1 MKVPTFS
8 FSFRKPTETDT
19 APQVILTPR
28 GWNDELGG
36 YYPTREEMRIQAE
49 AVALYKKLGNKFANA
64 EHERIYRNRRVIDD
78 WKPKNPF
85 EDPNFYNN
93 VIEDEWSTPPQ
104 PEWPEDFL
112 ETGEPGT

>member
-1 MKVPTFS
+1 MFLFSKLFLQIRSTSS
-8 FSFRKPTETDT
+8 FSSCKPTETDT

-36 YYPTREEMRIQAE
+36 YYPTREEMRIQAD
-49 AVALYKKLGNKFANA
+49 AVALYKKLGNTFANP

-85 EDPNFYNN
+85 EDPSFYNN
-93 VIEDEWSTPPQ
+93 VIKWPP
-104 PEWPEDFL
+104 EEFL